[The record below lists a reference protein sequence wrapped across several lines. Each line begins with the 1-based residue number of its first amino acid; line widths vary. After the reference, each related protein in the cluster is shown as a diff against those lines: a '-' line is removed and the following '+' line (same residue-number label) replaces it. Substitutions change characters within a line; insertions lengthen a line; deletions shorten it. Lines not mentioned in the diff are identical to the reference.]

1 MFLICLL
8 ISTCYWLINVL
19 SNQYKSDV
27 DVEVQYKNQPPE
39 YIILSKL
46 PPILKVNISTDGYN
60 LLGYQLELKKPKVE
74 INLSEYEFDKLK
86 NKHEIVFSDFLP
98 TLSKQLGNKMVI
110 NEISPKSVEV
120 ILDKKMVKSLKII
133 PNVKLTFK
141 NQFQLSGVIIVTPN
155 TVEVSGPA
163 SILDTINAIP
173 TNFLEINDIE
183 GSLSRKIKLNNDFIT
198 THHLQIKNS
207 DVEIKINTDKFTEYK
222 LNLPITITNV
232 SDTVEIE
239 IIPMSIEIKFLIPLN
254 KLAQIKPEEFQILV
268 DYNELS
274 SVYKKLKVH
283 LVKHPDFIKNIT
295 LKPAKVEYVLK
306 RKEK

>member
-1 MFLICLL
+1 MFLVCLL

-19 SNQYKSDV
+19 SNQFNSDIEF
-27 DVEVQYKNQPPE
+27 EVQYNNQPDE
-39 YIILSKL
+39 FVILSKL
-46 PPILKVNISTDGYN
+46 PPLLKVNISTDGYN
-60 LLGYQLELKKPKVE
+60 LLGYQLKLKKPKVE
-74 INLSEYEFDKLK
+74 INLSEYQFDELQ
-86 NKHEIVFSDFLP
+86 NKHEILFNDFLP

-110 NEISPKSVEV
+110 NEISPKVV
-120 ILDKKMVKSLKII
+120 QVLLDKKMVKSLKVI

-141 NQFQLSGVIIVTPN
+141 NQFQLSGVIIVAPN
-155 TVEVSGPA
+155 IVEVTGPT

-173 TNFLEINDIE
+173 TDFLEINDVE
-183 GSLSRKIKLNNDFIT
+183 GSITKKIKLNNDFLAK
-198 THHLQIKNS
+198 HHLQTKDNS
-207 DVEIKINTDKFTEYK
+207 VNLKINTDKFTEYK
-222 LNLPITITNV
+222 LNLPITIINA
-232 SDTVEIE
+232 SDTVDID

-274 SVYKKLKVH
+274 AMYKKLKIH